1 MAGARLTHSSSH
13 YPNARWVRFS
23 SVLEDEQQTVFKGEA
38 LLLED
43 VGVSVISDIGT
54 STNLPAATTPVR
66 FIAHAQSIGSSVVR
80 VRVFR

>member
-1 MAGARLTHSSSH
+1 VSAAAQRNQKLTVACAHPTHSSSH

-54 STNLPAATTPVR
+54 SANP
-66 FIAHAQSIGSSVVR
+66 SCC
-80 VRVFR
+80 

>member
-1 MAGARLTHSSSH
+1 
-13 YPNARWVRFS
+13 VRFS

-54 STNLPAATTPVR
+54 FSRPLA
-66 FIAHAQSIGSSVVR
+66 SGS
-80 VRVFR
+80 FMCCI